1 MRTCGRL
8 LALLAMLVP
17 LAFPQ
22 ENSFPLMPMPAS
34 VTPGTG
40 QLAITPSFAVAVT
53 GNTEVRL
60 QHAVEIFMD
69 HLRQQT
75 GMLPVEVS
83 LTYVSK
89 AALVIRTEGISKDIQ
104 DVDEDE
110 SYTLDVTST
119 GAKLTAPTTLG
130 AMRGLETFLQLV
142 SVTRTGFAVP
152 AVSVRDQPRF
162 PWRGLLIDVS
172 RHFIPL
178 PVLKRNLDGMA
189 AVKMNVFHWHLSD
202 DQGFRIE
209 SKKFPNLQQ
218 MGSDD
223 LYYTQDEVKDLIAYA
238 RDRGIRVV
246 PEFDMPGHSTAWF
259 VGFPELASKPGP
271 YTIERTWGVFDAAM
285 DPTQERTYRFLDEFI
300 GEMAKLFP
308 DPYFHIGGDEV
319 NGKQWDANPKI
330 QDFMHLHAIRNN
342 QELQAYF
349 NRRVQEIVRRHGKT
363 MVGWDEILQPDLPK
377 NIIVQ
382 SWRGQASLAEAAKQQ
397 YRGLLSY
404 GYYLDLMWPAAQH
417 YAIDPLA
424 DGAANLTPT
433 ETSRILGGE
442 ACMWSEFVSPENID
456 SRIWP
461 RAAAVAERLW
471 SAATVRDVPSL
482 YARMEWLRFRLDSR
496 GLTHDSAYAPM
507 LRRIAGSDDV
517 SALRTLADVVEPVK
531 NYDRSEQEQEATS
544 VMPLNRLVD
553 AARPESQTGRE
564 FSRMVDAILAGKA
577 SAETNEHVRSLL
589 VMWRDNR
596 NQLQRF
602 EAESFLMKDVAPLSQ
617 NLTGLA
623 TVGLQALDFLRS
635 GRAAPESWTNNAQ
648 ALAEEA
654 KKPQSQVLLT
664 VAPDIERLIR
674 AAGGTGI
681 AGSPK

>member
-1 MRTCGRL
+1 MRTLGWL
-8 LALLAMLVP
+8 LALLTMLAP
-17 LAFPQ
+17 FACPQ
-22 ENSFPLMPMPAS
+22 QASLYLMPMPAS
-34 VTPGTG
+34 VEPGSG
-40 QLAITPSFAVAVT
+40 QLAITPSFAVAIT

-60 QHAVEIFMD
+60 QRAVEIFLD
-69 HLRQQT
+69 HLRRQT
-75 GMLPVEVS
+75 GMPPVEVS
-83 LTYVSK
+83 LADVSK
-89 AALVIRTEGISKDIQ
+89 AALVIRTEGISKEVQ

-110 SYTLDVTST
+110 SYRLDVTSA
-119 GAKLTAPTTLG
+119 GAKLSAPTTLG

-142 SVTRTGFAVP
+142 TVTPGGFAVP
-152 AVSVRDQPRF
+152 AVAIKDQPRF
-162 PWRGLLIDVS
+162 PWRGLMIDAS

-202 DQGFRIE
+202 NQGFRIE

-218 MGSDD
+218 LGSDD
-223 LYYTQDEVKDLIAYA
+223 LYYTQDEARELIAYA

-246 PEFDMPGHSTAWF
+246 PEFDMPGHSTSWF
-259 VGFPELASKPGP
+259 VGYPELASKPGP
-271 YTIERTWGVFDAAM
+271 FAIERSWGVFDAAM

-330 QDFMHLHAIRNN
+330 QDFMHLHGFKNN

-377 NIIVQ
+377 NIVVQ
-382 SWRGQASLAEAAKQQ
+382 SWRGQASLAEAAKEQ

-417 YAIDPLA
+417 YLIDPLS
-424 DGAANLTPT
+424 DDTANLTPT
-433 ETSRILGGE
+433 ESSRILGGE
-442 ACMWSEFVSPENID
+442 ACMWTEFVSAENID

-461 RAAAVAERLW
+461 RAAAIAERMW
-471 SAATVRDVPSL
+471 SPASVRDVPSM
-482 YARMEWLRFRLDSR
+482 YARLDRLRFRLEWL
-496 GLTHDSAYAPM
+496 GLTHDSAYVPM
-507 LRRIAGSDDV
+507 LRRIAGSDDI
-517 SALRTLADVVEPVK
+517 SALRVLADLVEPVK
-531 NYDRSEQEQEATS
+531 NYDRAEQEEAATS
-544 VMPLNRLVD
+544 ITPLNRLVD

-564 FSRMVDAILAGKA
+564 FSAMVDAILANKA
-577 SAETNEHVRSLL
+577 TPETKEQVRSLL
-589 VMWRDNR
+589 VLWRDNHEK
-596 NQLQRF
+596 LEGL
-602 EAESFLMKDVAPLSQ
+602 EAKSFLMRDVVPISQ
-617 NLTGLA
+617 NLAGLA
-623 TVGLQALDFLRS
+623 TAGLQALDYLS
-635 GRAAPESWTNNAQ
+635 GGRTAPESWTNV
-648 ALAEEA
+648 ALALADEG

-664 VAPDIERLIR
+664 VAPAIERLIR
-674 AAGGTGI
+674 AATGTGI